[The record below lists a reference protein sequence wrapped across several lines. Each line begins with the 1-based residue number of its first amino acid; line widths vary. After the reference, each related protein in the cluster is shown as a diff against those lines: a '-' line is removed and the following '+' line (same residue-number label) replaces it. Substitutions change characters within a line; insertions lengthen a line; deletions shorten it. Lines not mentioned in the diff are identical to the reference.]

1 MKKKRKHYRKAS
13 YLGTMI
19 NPTRFHRSQIK
30 FMIILLPIV
39 LVMLVPIIFIVSHA
53 FKPLDE
59 LYAYPPKIFASR
71 LTLDN
76 FKNLFEATSQT
87 EVPFMR
93 YLFNSILACSL
104 VIVLSLAVS
113 SLGAYAFS
121 FLKFK
126 GKKLL
131 FSATQVAIMFVP
143 IAVAVPRYMVLT
155 FLGITNTFLAHIIPL
170 LAMPVG
176 IFLLKQFMD
185 QIPRDLIDA
194 SEVDGANKFQFY
206 WYVVLPL
213 VKPALATVAI
223 LAFQASWNNVESSQL
238 YLVNENLKTLPY
250 YFGTLTM
257 GLSSIA
263 SQGMAAAA
271 SLIIFLPNIIVFIIL
286 QSNVMNTM
294 AHSGLKG

>member
-1 MKKKRKHYRKAS
+1 
-13 YLGTMI
+13 MI
-19 NPTRFHRSQIK
+19 NPSRFHRSQIK
-30 FMIILLPIV
+30 FILILLPIV
-39 LVMLVPIIFIVSHA
+39 LVMLVPIVFIISHA

-71 LTLDN
+71 ITFDN
-76 FKNLFEATSQT
+76 FKNLFEAAAQT
-87 EVPFMR
+87 EVPFSR
-93 YLFNSILACSL
+93 YLFNSIVACIL
-104 VIVLSLAVS
+104 VIILSLAIS

-121 FLKFK
+121 FLNFK

-131 FSATQVAIMFVP
+131 FSATQIAIMFVP

-155 FLGITNTFLAHIIPL
+155 FLGITNTFMAHIIPL

-194 SEVDGANKFQFY
+194 ASMDGANKLQFY
-206 WYVVLPL
+206 WYIVLPL

-263 SQGMAAAA
+263 SQGMAAGA

-286 QSNVMNTM
+286 QSNVMSTM

>member
-1 MKKKRKHYRKAS
+1 
-13 YLGTMI
+13 MI
-19 NPTRFHRSQIK
+19 NPSRFHRSQIK
-30 FMIILLPIV
+30 FILILLPIV
-39 LVMLVPIIFIVSHA
+39 LVMLVPILFIISHA
-53 FKPLDE
+53 FKPLEE

-71 LTLDN
+71 ITFDN
-76 FKNLFEATSQT
+76 FKNLFEAATQT
-87 EVPFMR
+87 EVPFSR
-93 YLFNSILACSL
+93 YLFNSIIACII
-104 VIVLSLAVS
+104 VIILSLAIS

-126 GKKLL
+126 GKKVL
-131 FSATQVAIMFVP
+131 FTATQIAIMFVP

-155 FLGITNTFLAHIIPL
+155 FLGITNTFMAHIIPL

-194 SEVDGANKFQFY
+194 AAMDGANKLQFY
-206 WYVVLPL
+206 WHIVMPL

-271 SLIIFLPNIIVFIIL
+271 SLIIFSPNIIVFIIL
-286 QSNVMNTM
+286 QSNVMSTM